1 MTIRAGRWYA
11 PGAMGQQD
19 RPTVSG
25 GHGDPWAAFS
35 YLFGGMAA
43 YGGIG
48 WLLDWWLGTGFFVP
62 IGLLAGTGGA
72 LYLVYARFW
81 RFPGNDVSSSEP
93 DGGHDQ
99 DEHRDERRGD
109 AG

>member
-1 MTIRAGRWYA
+1 MS
-11 PGAMGQQD
+11 QQD

-25 GHGDPWAAFS
+25 GHADAWAAFS
-35 YLFGGMAA
+35 YLFGGMAT

-72 LYLVYARFW
+72 LYLVYARFSQP
-81 RFPGNDVSSSEP
+81 PGRDISASGH
-93 DGGHDQ
+93 DGGRDR
-99 DEHRDERRGD
+99 DERRDERRGD